1 MTKID
6 LYRNI
11 GYLSYAVATSKN
23 NISKDSIRLMKNEL
37 IKIWYSVEH
46 PMTAED
52 DTDSYIQIELIFNWL
67 LSHGMSSK
75 YALKN
80 FNEFVIKNSSL
91 MSEDLKNSILL
102 YAKKLAQRIYPTESQ
117 LPIIETIQQ
126 WLSAP
131 SDLLVKK

>member
-23 NISKDSIRLMKNEL
+23 NISKNSIRLMKNEL

-46 PMTAED
+46 PTSAED

-80 FNEFVIKNSSL
+80 FHEFVIKNNSL
-91 MSEDLKNSILL
+91 MSENLKNSIIL
-102 YAKKLAQRIYPTESQ
+102 YTKKLAQRIYPNEPQ
-117 LPIIETIQQ
+117 LPILDTIQQ

-131 SDLLVKK
+131 SNLLIKK